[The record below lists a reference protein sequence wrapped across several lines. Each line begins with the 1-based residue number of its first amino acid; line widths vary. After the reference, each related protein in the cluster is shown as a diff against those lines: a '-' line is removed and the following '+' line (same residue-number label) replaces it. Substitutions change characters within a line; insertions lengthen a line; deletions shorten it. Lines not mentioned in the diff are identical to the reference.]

1 MEFTGQYLTFEEY
14 QSVGG
19 SLTENAFN
27 LLEYKSRKEIDKY
40 TFGRLIE
47 LDEQIQQVKLCVNEL
62 IGTFDE
68 NDTTIKSEG
77 VDGYSFTRMTK
88 VELQKSIFT
97 TIKTY
102 LSECELEDE
111 TPYLYN
117 GFYIVP
123 EVEETL

>member
-1 MEFTGQYLTFEEY
+1 MEFEGQYLTFDEY
-14 QSVGG
+14 QSIGG

-47 LDEQIQQVKLCVNEL
+47 LETQLQEVKLCVNEL

-68 NDTTIKSEG
+68 NSSTIKSES

-88 VELQKSIFT
+88 EELQKSIFNA
-97 TIKTY
+97 IKNY
-102 LSECELEDE
+102 LSECELEDG
-111 TPYLYN
+111 TPYLFN
-117 GFYIVP
+117 GFY
-123 EVEETL
+123 ETVEEII